1 MLSAM
6 TPVACITGATSGI
19 GRAYARDLA
28 RRGFD
33 LIITGRREEK
43 LRELSQEIHREHP
56 DRQVHSVV
64 SDLTDRDELD
74 KLAQLVG
81 TTPDLAILIHNAG
94 YGHRTRFFDTD
105 LADLQDMAV
114 LHMEAAVHLVRA
126 AVPVIT
132 ETVRT
137 GKLQTD
143 PDRCIPPAVVLVS
156 SLAAFTPMP
165 GPAMYTST
173 KAYLVELGR
182 AIQPELVTRG
192 ITTQVLCPGFTHTD
206 FHDRLDWSAER
217 RRSRGLVRWM
227 TADDVA
233 TRSLNRL
240 WRASLRTTP
249 IYIPG
254 VTNRLLRGLVR
265 LVPHRVYL
273 KIASAGSARAQ

>member
-1 MLSAM
+1 M

-81 TTPDLAILIHNAG
+81 TTPHLAILIHNAG
-94 YGHRTRFFDTD
+94 YGHRTQFFDTD

-233 TRSLNRL
+233 TRSLKRL

-254 VTNRLLRGLVR
+254 VTNRLLRRMVR
-265 LVPHRVYL
+265 LVPHRLYL
-273 KIASAGSARAQ
+273 RIASAGSARAQ